1 MSGVLVGDDGSASG
15 PARLQLLPTACP
27 LCDQDEGEP
36 VAVGS
41 DAAGATRDTF
51 LAVSCPACGLV
62 YLNPRPARSDWARL
76 YPSAWFQSADAARH
90 GRRGAAAVRRMARQM
105 AAATPTARV
114 LEIGYGAGLH
124 LEPLPAGWVLE
135 AVTPHKGLA
144 QAAEARGVTVH
155 HGWAHALDASRGAYD
170 LVLLL
175 YSLEHCDSPIEEMAA
190 VRKLLRAG
198 GRAVILTPNADSTIG
213 SLFRGRHWTGY
224 DFPRHQCLFGPR
236 ALRQL
241 AERSGFLI
249 ERLGSR
255 EHAGSW
261 AGSAEN
267 LLRDWGAPGWLRS
280 TAPGFFAVGGLAS
293 SVVSRIQRETVGSE
307 LEAVFLKPAAT

>member
-1 MSGVLVGDDGSASG
+1 MDRRLRLG
-15 PARLQLLPTACP
+15 PR
-27 LCDQDEGEP
+27 G
-36 VAVGS
+36 
-41 DAAGATRDTF
+41 RDT
-51 LAVSCPACGLV
+51 
-62 YLNPRPARSDWARL
+62 ARGS
-76 YPSAWFQSADAARH
+76 
-90 GRRGAAAVRRMARQM
+90 G
-105 AAATPTARV
+105 
-114 LEIGYGAGLH
+114 
-124 LEPLPAGWVLE
+124 
-135 AVTPHKGLA
+135 
-144 QAAEARGVTVH
+144 QAAEARGITVH

-175 YSLEHCDSPIEEMAA
+175 YSLEHCDSPAEEMAA

-255 EHAGSW
+255 DHAGRGQ
-261 AGSAEN
+261 ASAEN
-267 LLRDWGAPGWLRS
+267 LLRDWGAPGWLTS
-280 TAPGFFAVGGLAS
+280 TAPGFFAVGRPGLLRGLENAARNPGVRARSGVPETGCDMSREQGHVAVVGAGLAGLLAARELRRRGISVTVYEAGRQVAGLARSFTDSDGFTYDFGAHFITNRLAAALGIGPSVGTSTTTARVS
-293 SVVSRIQRETVGSE
+293 SSMDGST
-307 LEAVFLKPAAT
+307 ATRSD